1 MYLKRREFSKM
12 ALAAAAAPLG
22 ELFAAT
28 KPNSIFNGV
37 VIGTITYSF
46 REAANG
52 AASNADTLL
61 KMVVDSGISHIELM
75 PPAAESYAGAPAAP
89 GRGGGGA
96 GGRGGSGRGGPGG
109 GGGRGTQ
116 ITSIAPGQSLPVC
129 PVPTA
134 DAAAAGGG
142 GGARGGR
149 GGSGRGGGGGGGG
162 RGAGQT
168 PEQLAAT
175 QAYNDDL
182 KKWRLG
188 VSMDKFK
195 AFGKMYNDAGVNI
208 YCHKLSPGVNAS
220 DAEFDYYFNIA
231 KAMGATQISLEQ
243 GPANDHTQKLGDFAA
258 KHGMMTAYHAH
269 LQATITAWDDLIAQS
284 KGNGVNLDAGHY
296 MAGSGQSPI
305 PAIEKYAGM
314 GRMCSLHL
322 KDRTSPAHCELNLPW
337 GQGET
342 PIVEILQTIRKNKWK
357 FPASIELEYQIPE
370 GSDPVTEVKKCL
382 EYCKKALA

>member
-1 MYLKRREFSKM
+1 MYLNLKRREFSKL

-22 ELFAAT
+22 ELFAA

-46 REAANG
+46 RSEVPGSSQAEP
-52 AASNADTLL
+52 LL

-75 PPAAESYAGAPAAP
+75 PPAAEAYAGSPAVQ
-89 GRGGGGA
+89 GRGGGA
-96 GGRGGSGRGGPGG
+96 GGGGGARGGSGGRGGPGG
-109 GGGRGTQ
+109 GGGRGPQ
-116 ITSIAPGQSLPVC
+116 VTSIAPGQALPVC
-129 PVPTA
+129 AVNSEA
-134 DAAAAGGG
+134 SAAGGG
-142 GGARGGR
+142 GAARGGGR
-149 GGSGRGGGGGGGG
+149 GGSGRGGGGGGRGG
-162 RGAGQT
+162 GQT
-168 PEQLAAT
+168 PEQQAA
-175 QAYNDDL
+175 ADEL
-182 KKWRLG
+182 KNWR
-188 VSMDKFK
+188 VSVPMDKFK

-208 YCHKLSPGVNAS
+208 YCHKLSPGANAS

-243 GPANDHTQKLGDFAA
+243 GPANDHTQKLGDFAV
-258 KHGMMTAYHAH
+258 KHRMMTAYHAH

-296 MAGSGQSPI
+296 MAGSGQSPV
-305 PAIEKYAGM
+305 PAIEKYANM

-357 FPASIELEYQIPE
+357 FPATIELEYQIPE
-370 GSDPVTEVKKCL
+370 GSNAVLEVKKCV
-382 EYCKKALA
+382 EYCRKALA